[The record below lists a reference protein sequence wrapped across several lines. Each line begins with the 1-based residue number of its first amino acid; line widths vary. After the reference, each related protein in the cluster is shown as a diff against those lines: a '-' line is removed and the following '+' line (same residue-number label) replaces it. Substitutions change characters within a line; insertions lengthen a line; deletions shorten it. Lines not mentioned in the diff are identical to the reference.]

1 MSLKNL
7 IFCICIEHPKS
18 IIMRIGVVGKQKIS
32 SNFFAYIV
40 KNILPTHNDRF
51 SP

>member
-18 IIMRIGVVGKQKIS
+18 IIMRIGVVGKQKKLVLTFLHI
-32 SNFFAYIV
+32 
-40 KNILPTHNDRF
+40 
-51 SP
+51 